1 MKRSEIINMKT
12 IALIFAGGVG
22 ARMKHPNLPKQFI
35 KVEDKPIIIHTIEYF
50 ELNKNVDEIYVV
62 CVKEYIDYLH
72 ELIAEFKITKVK
84 CVVPGGKTGQDSIYN
99 GLVEISKN
107 NNDNKSINKF
117 IDETKN
123 INCELDLLVKT
134 KYSDEEKNLW
144 QNKIMKNALDNW
156 FMDNKNMLIK
166 YNNTINYCRELEK
179 MVNDLKNSTSW
190 KITKPIRSIKIIL
203 IKIYKKFFH

>member
-1 MKRSEIINMKT
+1 MEVPVAFVTDDINCDR
-12 IALIFAGGVG
+12 FS
-22 ARMKHPNLPKQFI
+22 P
-35 KVEDKPIIIHTIEYF
+35 Y
-50 ELNKNVDEIYVV
+50 
-62 CVKEYIDYLH
+62 KEYCSFMTNEEFINDKYDILNPPKNSKKYITVRNK
-72 ELIAEFKITKVK
+72 LI
-84 CVVPGGKTGQDSIYN
+84 
-99 GLVEISKN
+99 
-107 NNDNKSINKF
+107 KSINKF

-134 KYSDEEKNLW
+134 KYSDEEKILW